1 MDRLIAGAMKDH
13 PPVFTPPYSLEM
25 KVYSE
30 TEKAEME
37 KVSDQLLQYLRDSLS
52 NDFLTISFPVVND
65 PRELGPTTPTEKYDY
80 FVKKNKWVER
90 LAEDL
95 DLKPYS

>member
-1 MDRLIAGAMKDH
+1 MKDH
-13 PPVFTPPYSLEM
+13 PPGFKPPYSLEM
-25 KVYSE
+25 KVFSE

-37 KVSDQLLQYLRDSLS
+37 KISDRLLQYLRDSLS
-52 NDFLTISFPVVND
+52 NDFLTISFPVVSD
-65 PRELGPTTPTEKYDY
+65 QRELGPTTPTEKYDY

>member
-1 MDRLIAGAMKDH
+1 MKDH
-13 PPVFTPPYSLEM
+13 PPLFTPPYSLEM
-25 KVYSE
+25 KVFSE

-37 KVSDQLLQYLRDSLS
+37 KVTDHLLQYLRDSLS
-52 NDFLTISFPVVND
+52 NDFLTLSFRIVND
-65 PRELGPTTPTEKYDY
+65 PREIGPTTPSEKYDY

>member
-1 MDRLIAGAMKDH
+1 MKDH

-25 KVYSE
+25 KVFSE

-52 NDFLTISFPVVND
+52 NDFLTISFPVVSD
-65 PRELGPTTPTEKYDY
+65 PRELGPTTPAEKYDY